1 MLEKYGLQS
10 SVASGSYNIA
20 REPLYFVRSGSVFL
34 NTGAL
39 RAFGLDGND
48 WSRSATAYGAGAW
61 DAKAF
66 SLHFDASGVRPS
78 DINVRWFGLPV
89 RCLVY

>member
-10 SVASGSYNIA
+10 SVASGNYNIA
-20 REPLYFVRSGSVFL
+20 REPLYFVRSGDVVL

-39 RAFGLDGND
+39 RDFGVNGYG
-48 WSRSATAYGAGAW
+48 WSRSATVYGAGTW

-66 SLHFDASGVRPS
+66 YLYFGASGVNPS
-78 DINVRWFGLPV
+78 GNYVRWYGFPV

>member
-10 SVASGSYNIA
+10 SVASGNYNIA
-20 REPLYFVRSGSVFL
+20 REPLYFVRSGGVDL

-39 RAFGLDGND
+39 RVFGIHADG
-48 WSRSATAYGAGAW
+48 WSHIATAYGAGTW

-66 SLHFDASGVRPS
+66 YLNFYASGVNPS
-78 DINVRWFGLPV
+78 NNNVRWFGFPV

>member
-20 REPLYFVRSGSVFL
+20 REPLYFARSGYVNL

-39 RAFGLDGND
+39 RDFGFGGGG
-48 WSRSATAYGAGAW
+48 WSRIATAYGAGTWA
-61 DAKAF
+61 AGAYYLYF
-66 SLHFDASGVRPS
+66 GASDVNPS
-78 DINVRWFGLPV
+78 IINVRWLGLPV